1 MTERYFHLKII
12 SNSLCYASWDIPLHI
27 RNLVECYFSRS
38 FSKLTKTIRLYNAAE
53 GIRGREA
60 YDQEMIIGRNQS
72 QRIVEG
78 LTKHQSY
85 NAEVGI
91 KLSSNHFF
99 PILRSNLIASDTLK
113 SECELRRACTE
124 PSDLPYPWSKLVST
138 YSYYVPNNRNEDFS
152 LKYKYKQTVAYEDK
166 KLELSNV
173 KKMSR
178 EIDNSRIMVKKN
190 TKRRI
195 LILSWEYPPHLVGGL
210 SRHVQGLADCL
221 QTMDYEVHVITSNP
235 NEAAEEEMNERV
247 RIHRVI
253 PFNQQDEDFL
263 SWIGGLNLAMLNKAL
278 EIDKI
283 YRFNLIHAHDWLVGA
298 SAIVLR
304 NTLRIPLIATIH
316 ATEYGRNKGIHTE
329 LQKFIHEKE
338 QQSIIQADTVIVCSE
353 YMKREL
359 NQVFRLRNEKK
370 LHIISNGTAANT
382 HVKDGLK
389 ALEVM
394 PIQKNKRLIF
404 SIGRIVKEKGFD
416 TIIEAAQKMQRQFP
430 DVYFIVAGKG
440 PLLDKYQ
447 RMVDRLQLQ
456 NLLFFVGYV
465 SDEQRTALL
474 NLCRMAV
481 FPSRYEPFGIVALE
495 AMQAGKPTIVSNTG
509 GLKEIVQHK
518 RSGMLMKP
526 GCSDSL
532 IEQIKYLLENESH
545 AEQIGLS
552 GKKRV
557 ETIFSWE
564 RVAEETVKVYE
575 ELLIHLNNEKD

>member
-1 MTERYFHLKII
+1 M
-12 SNSLCYASWDIPLHI
+12 
-27 RNLVECYFSRS
+27 
-38 FSKLTKTIRLYNAAE
+38 TKTIRLYNAAE
-53 GIRGREA
+53 GIRGIEA
-60 YDQEMIIGRNQS
+60 YDQEMIIGGNQS

-85 NAEVGI
+85 YAEVGI
-91 KLSSNHFF
+91 KLSSHHFF

-113 SECELRRACTE
+113 SVCELRRACTE
-124 PSDLPYPWSKLVST
+124 PSDPPYPWSKLVST
-138 YSYYVPNNRNEDFS
+138 YSYYVPNNRNEDYS

-190 TKRRI
+190 AKRRI

-278 EIDKI
+278 EIDNI

-298 SAIVLR
+298 SATVLR

-329 LQKFIHEKE
+329 LQKFIHDKE
-338 QQSIIQADTVIVCSE
+338 QQLITQADTIIVCSE